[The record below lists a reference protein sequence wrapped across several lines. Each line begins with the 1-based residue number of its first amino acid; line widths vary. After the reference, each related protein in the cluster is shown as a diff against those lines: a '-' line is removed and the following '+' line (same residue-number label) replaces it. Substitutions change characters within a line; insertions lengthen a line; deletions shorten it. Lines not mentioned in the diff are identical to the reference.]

1 MAGAQHDYRDARSTW
16 PGASTTA
23 APTRSVAAL
32 AADDGGSG
40 EPSLGDR
47 LQGLVPDHGWSALR
61 SLDGERSPQ
70 PVYFAAAGGREA
82 RWSARLA
89 GAGGGIPRGW
99 SAGGDPLRQRSALC
113 VDGGRRS
120 RLALCATD
128 QGRREAGED
137 QAREPPA
144 KWLSRAHA
152 SNAEGG
158 YRQPAGSQSTGL
170 TTSFR

>member
-1 MAGAQHDYRDARSTW
+1 MARDEPSTTGVDGAQHDYRDARSTW

-89 GAGGGIPRGW
+89 GADTIHYGPVLLGYLDRGG
-99 SAGGDPLRQRSALC
+99 
-113 VDGGRRS
+113 
-120 RLALCATD
+120 T
-128 QGRREAGED
+128 
-137 QAREPPA
+137 
-144 KWLSRAHA
+144 
-152 SNAEGG
+152 
-158 YRQPAGSQSTGL
+158 
-170 TTSFR
+170 FR